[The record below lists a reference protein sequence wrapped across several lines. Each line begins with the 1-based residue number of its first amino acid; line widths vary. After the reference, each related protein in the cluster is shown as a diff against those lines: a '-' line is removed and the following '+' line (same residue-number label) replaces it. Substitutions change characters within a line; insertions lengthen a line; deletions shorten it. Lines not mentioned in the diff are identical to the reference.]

1 LILSLFVGVDAA
13 EEFGLVLHGGR
24 RARPNPHVF
33 PPNS

>member
-1 LILSLFVGVDAA
+1 LILSLFVGVVA
-13 EEFGLVLHGGR
+13 EEFGLVRHGGR